1 MDGIAYLIKETN
13 QRNDVGQFIP
23 AEEKTQ
29 IFVSVENVSRNE
41 WVSAGKNGLASE
53 LMMTT
58 AFINYS
64 GQKLIEYDGVRYAI
78 YRTYITSDGDDIE
91 LYLSRKVGV

>member
-13 QRNDVGQFIP
+13 RRNDVGQFVP
-23 AEEKTQ
+23 EEEKTQ

-41 WVSAGKNGLASE
+41 WFSAGKNGLASE
-53 LMMTT
+53 LVMTT
-58 AFINYS
+58 ASINYA

-78 YRTYITSDGDDIE
+78 YRTFIISDGDDIE
-91 LYLSRKVGV
+91 LYLSRKAGV